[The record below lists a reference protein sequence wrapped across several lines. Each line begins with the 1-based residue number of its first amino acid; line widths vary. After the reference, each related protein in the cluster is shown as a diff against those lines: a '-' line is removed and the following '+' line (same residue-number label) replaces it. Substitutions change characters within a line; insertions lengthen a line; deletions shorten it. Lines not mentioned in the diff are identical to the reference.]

1 MPSHHEDRVAKEFRN
16 GKGVS
21 KWSWEDPKFSEEA
34 IQLPTSTI
42 EQPPS
47 LSERLVIPTLLAC
60 FNLHTLDLD
69 L

>member
-1 MPSHHEDRVAKEFRN
+1 MES
-16 GKGVS
+16 
-21 KWSWEDPKFSEEA
+21 EDPKLSEEA

-47 LSERLVIPTLLAC
+47 LSERLLIPTLLAG
-60 FNLHTLDLD
+60 FDLSTLDSD

>member
-1 MPSHHEDRVAKEFRN
+1 LQDRVAKEFRN
-16 GKGVS
+16 GEGVS

-47 LSERLVIPTLLAC
+47 LSERLLIPTLLAG
-60 FNLHTLDLD
+60 FNLSTLDLD